1 MGQASRWKK
10 RRAVTFRPP
19 SKQPWEFVRPEGAEY
34 FYRYGSAQHLDW
46 LEGILLRHQLYF
58 PTPSQLDDDR
68 EARPRLA
75 APSREALMRFLM
87 HSFEQHHAA
96 HGRRW
101 VDRELI
107 KMEAVFSNETKDDL
121 LARLKK
127 VFFGESNKNR
137 ILSLS
142 LRADIEDLWRRYG
155 DQHRGYCLEF
165 QNGGVFQLAYLVQYS
180 NEEYVFDVTDPNAAT
195 AHFFYHKTTQP
206 VDWSVQQEARI
217 VTFPRGGPALQ
228 SFDPR
233 LLRRIIL
240 GREMPETPRDRIRS
254 MVAGRVPPMLV
265 EVEAS

>member
-19 SKQPWEFVRPEGAEY
+19 SKKPWEFVRPEGAEY
-34 FYRYGSAQHLDW
+34 FYRYGSAQRLDW
-46 LEGILLRHQLYF
+46 LESILLRHQLYF

-87 HSFEQHHAA
+87 RSFEQHHAA
-96 HGRRW
+96 RGRRW

-107 KMEAVFSNETKDDL
+107 KMETIFSNESKDEL

-142 LRADIEDLWRRYG
+142 LRADIDDLWHRYG
-155 DQHRGYCLEF
+155 DHHRGYCLEF
-165 QNGGVFQLAYLVQYS
+165 RNDGLLQLAFLVHYG
-180 NEEYVFDVTDPNAAT
+180 NDEYVFDVTDPKAAT
-195 AHFFYHKTTQP
+195 AHFFYHKTTAP
-206 VDWSVQQEARI
+206 VDWSVQQEVRI
-217 VTFPRGGPALQ
+217 VTFPRGGPAIVP
-228 SFDPR
+228 FAPN

-240 GREMPETPRDRIRS
+240 GREMPKETREQVRTMAAR
-254 MVAGRVPPMLV
+254 RVPSIIVAV
-265 EVEAS
+265 EG